1 MDTPV
6 EVLQSSVKRRK
17 GMKKRSN
24 KINALQERKL
34 QTIRERKLEEIR
46 GGDDPGLL
54 NIQDQG
60 VKET

>member
-6 EVLQSSVKRRK
+6 GLLQGSVKGRK
-17 GMKKRSN
+17 GMKKHSN
-24 KINALQERKL
+24 KVNALQKRKL

-54 NIQDQG
+54 NIKDQG